1 MSIVAAGAG
10 LPRGAVIGSTDRLGA
25 APEQRPLKV
34 EDYFCSVYRKLGID
48 PHKELI
54 TPEGRPVAIVNGG
67 QPIAE
72 WF

>member
-1 MSIVAAGAG
+1 
-10 LPRGAVIGSTDRLGA
+10 
-25 APEQRPLKV
+25 V

-48 PHKELI
+48 PQKELI
-54 TPEGRPVAIVNGG
+54 TPEGRPVSIVNGG

>member
-1 MSIVAAGAG
+1 
-10 LPRGAVIGSTDRLGA
+10 
-25 APEQRPLKV
+25 
-34 EDYFCSVYRKLGID
+34 VYRKLGID

-54 TPEGRPVAIVNGG
+54 TPEGRPVTIVNGG